1 VSQKSYGGKAMS
13 YHDGYVNPRK
23 SGISVVNPLHRIEM
37 KLNRIK
43 KLLKDDKFKDS
54 ELKKKI
60 QEVLD
65 E

>member
-1 VSQKSYGGKAMS
+1 MS
-13 YHDGYVNPRK
+13 YHDGYVNPNK
-23 SGISVVNPLHRIEM
+23 SGISVVNPLHRIEL

-43 KLLKDDKFKDS
+43 KLLTDDKFKDS

>member
-1 VSQKSYGGKAMS
+1 MSQKSYGDKAMS
-13 YHDGYVNPRK
+13 YHDDYVNPNK
-23 SGISVVNPLHRIEM
+23 SGISVVNPLHRIEL

>member
-1 VSQKSYGGKAMS
+1 MS
-13 YHDGYVNPRK
+13 YHDAYVNPSK

-43 KLLKDDKFKDS
+43 KLLKDDRFKDS